1 MSGTE
6 TYTLGLSNNRV
17 SRREN
22 SAIFS
27 EQNYKNIYKN
37 FDPFSSLNQILTQN
51 FESVHR
57 QQSILLASE
66 IENQFKHRM
75 KRKSRGVR
83 QSKFLVLSRTNMP
96 SVLVEVGYLTNKNEE
111 RYLKSEY
118 GQLRVAASIYR
129 GIRNYK
135 HKLEHNIN

>member
-1 MSGTE
+1 
-6 TYTLGLSNNRV
+6 
-17 SRREN
+17 
-22 SAIFS
+22 
-27 EQNYKNIYKN
+27 
-37 FDPFSSLNQILTQN
+37 
-51 FESVHR
+51 
-57 QQSILLASE
+57 
-66 IENQFKHRM
+66 M

>member
-1 MSGTE
+1 MVVIDAGHGGKDPGCLGGSSLEKHLALDIALKTGELFQKYLPEVEVIYTRDKDEFVSLKKRVQLANRLQASIFVSIHCNSYPYSSMSGTE

-51 FESVHR
+51 FD
-57 QQSILLASE
+57 
-66 IENQFKHRM
+66 
-75 KRKSRGVR
+75 
-83 QSKFLVLSRTNMP
+83 
-96 SVLVEVGYLTNKNEE
+96 
-111 RYLKSEY
+111 
-118 GQLRVAASIYR
+118 
-129 GIRNYK
+129 
-135 HKLEHNIN
+135 